1 MKKFKVYRSFG
12 DLDKQIRKHELI
24 AVEYGT
30 SIEKVEEA
38 IIKCIKSD
46 LDTNPDAQAYRNFTT
61 LVYELEFNED
71 NHKNKTYKYCTIG
84 IIQPDYASENIVIE
98 YGIKEEESIS
108 TP

>member
-24 AVEYGT
+24 A
-30 SIEKVEEA
+30 IEKVEEA
-38 IIKCIKSD
+38 IIKCIKAD
-46 LDTNPDAQAYRNFTT
+46 LDTNPDAQTYRDFTT